1 MKNLQRKKLPLLLA
15 GAALVP
21 GVSVGAQEPESASRF
36 EAIFGEEIDVRVVN
50 VEVVVEDRSGER
62 VSGLS
67 ASDFRLV
74 VDGREVGVDYFT
86 EILENRAVGA
96 AGNEAPPAVGAG
108 DYVPTNYVLFV
119 DDDHTLF
126 NFRRPVLRRFA
137 SQLEELDAR
146 DQVAVVVQSRSQLE
160 ILSPFTTDRER
171 TREAIQE
178 LDKSRGRFGGQLRSP
193 NLPARQAAMARI
205 RSPFTGDIGADRAL
219 ASPFAGEIGAD
230 RALLS
235 GFAGSGFGDLAGASG
250 ITQSLNS
257 LASVDSLRVP
267 RMRLP
272 SFSAEAEAEQSLRD
286 LEFSVSAVTSTMRAL
301 DVPEGRKAFLL
312 LGGDWPTGNFR
323 RNDWGFGVQSDHE
336 VLDAMIDTANLLGY
350 TIYPI
355 DEQAVRP
362 NFGLWQNLRYVARD
376 TGGRAFMAGANLEAL
391 RSVARDTADYYWLG
405 FIPAYERDDR
415 SHDIRVEVL
424 RPDLRVRARR
434 GYLDLSRRAERDMD
448 TLGRLLFPGSDLSP
462 VHELRVNVGTIA
474 KKGLRKMTVPVEL
487 QVPVGMFPMLP
498 YRDRFF
504 LRLELRFATVDR
516 NGQQAVIPMI
526 ELELDARS
534 RPPVHALVPYE
545 TTLTMR
551 RRPHMLAVTVTDPVT
566 GQAASA
572 RFLIAPGMAPTP
584 WAAGGAR

>member
-1 MKNLQRKKLPLLLA
+1 MAACLFLSVSA
-15 GAALVP
+15 GA
-21 GVSVGAQEPESASRF
+21 QQPEAAPSF
-36 EAIFGEEIDVRVVN
+36 EAVFGEEIDVHVVN

-67 ASDFRLV
+67 AEDFRLI
-74 VDGREVGVDYFT
+74 VDGREVDLDYFT
-86 EILENRAVGA
+86 EILGNRAVETSGA
-96 AGNEAPPAVGAG
+96 QAPPAVGGG

-126 NFRRPVLRRFA
+126 SFRRPVLRRFA
-137 SQLEELDAR
+137 SQLDELAAR
-146 DQVAVVVQSRSQLE
+146 DQVAIVVQSRSQLE

-178 LDKSRGRFGGQLRSP
+178 LDKPWGRFRGQLRSP
-193 NLPARQAAMARI
+193 NLPTRLAAIARSRASGFVR
-205 RSPFTGDIGADRAL
+205 DIGGDLR
-219 ASPFAGEIGAD
+219 GA
-230 RALLS
+230 S
-235 GFAGSGFGDLAGASG
+235 GFAGDIGGGLRSGSSFAGSGPGDLAGASG

-257 LASVDSLRVP
+257 LASVNDLRLP
-267 RMRLP
+267 QMRLS
-272 SFSAEAEAEQSLRD
+272 SFSAEAQAEQNLRD

-301 DVPEGRKAFLL
+301 DPPEGRKAFLL

-323 RNDWGFGVQSDHE
+323 RERWGFGVQSDHE

-355 DEQAVRP
+355 DEQAVQP

-376 TGGRAFMAGANLEAL
+376 TGGKAFMAGANLEAL
-391 RSVARDTADYYWLG
+391 RSVARDTANYYWLG
-405 FIPAYERDDR
+405 FIPAYQRNDR
-415 SHDIRVEVL
+415 SHDIRVDVL

-434 GYLDLSRRAERDMD
+434 GFLDLSRRAERDMD
-448 TLGRLLFPGSDLSP
+448 TLGRLLFPGTHLSP
-462 VHELRVNVGTIA
+462 VHELRVNVGRIA
-474 KKGLRKMTVPVEL
+474 KQGVRKMTVPVEV

-498 YRDRFF
+498 YRDKFL

-526 ELELDARS
+526 ELELDAHA

-572 RFLIAPGMAPTP
+572 RFPIAPDMAPTP
-584 WAAGGAR
+584 LAGGAQ